1 MNANIDDDDAAAV
14 GNGTMINFF
23 FFFFWFSYFIY
34 IVCGVIITTIG
45 WLTVTLLTPPTD
57 GATLR
62 SFYEKIRPL
71 GRGWKPVAAAATPGE
86 ENAGESLTAAF
97 LAWFLGC
104 VVVYS
109 ALFGTGYVL
118 YGALVPGAACLAL
131 FTLASWWLLRVL
143 PRVGVSD

>member
-1 MNANIDDDDAAAV
+1 MSPSAKLVA
-14 GNGTMINFF
+14 
-23 FFFFWFSYFIY
+23 
-34 IVCGVIITTIG
+34 GVIITTTG

-71 GRGWKPVAAAATPGE
+71 GGGWKPVADTAAALEGPRD
-86 ENAGESLTAAF
+86 ESLTAAF

-118 YGALVPGAACLAL
+118 YGALLPGLACVAL
-131 FTLASWWLLRVL
+131 FALASWWLLRVL
-143 PRVGVSD
+143 PRVGFSD